1 MTQFELAK
9 KTIET
14 IGWQS
19 FNCRLYASEG
29 GACSNGWDDCNELE
43 LSPEEIR
50 YLIKA
55 QLGND
60 ELFEG
65 IETEEVDV
73 DEMIAAMAKEGAWPD
88 GTCRRI

>member
-29 GACSNGWDDCNELE
+29 GACGNGWDDCNE
-43 LSPEEIR
+43 
-50 YLIKA
+50 
-55 QLGND
+55 
-60 ELFEG
+60 
-65 IETEEVDV
+65 IECHPRKSV
-73 DEMIAAMAKEGAWPD
+73 I
-88 GTCRRI
+88 